1 MSSYLRHVRL
11 RHGIFFFTFAKRC
24 NRIPT
29 LVITRFVLP
38 LVKEMLAVY
47 FVVLLE
53 VTGQIFG
60 CLSSIKT

>member
-1 MSSYLRHVRL
+1 
-11 RHGIFFFTFAKRC
+11 
-24 NRIPT
+24 
-29 LVITRFVLP
+29 
-38 LVKEMLAVY
+38 MLAVY